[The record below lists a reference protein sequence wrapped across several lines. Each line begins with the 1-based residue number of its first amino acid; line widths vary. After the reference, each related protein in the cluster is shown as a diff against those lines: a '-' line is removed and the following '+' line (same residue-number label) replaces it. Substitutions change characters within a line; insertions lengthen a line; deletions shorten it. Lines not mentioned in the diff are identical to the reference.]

1 MSLIENLQW
10 RHAVKAFDPN
20 QSVSQENIDK
30 IIEATRLA
38 PTSSGLQPF
47 KVIVVKNQ
55 AIKAQLVAGAFNPD
69 CMKECSHMLVFA
81 GWQE

>member
-30 IIEATRLA
+30 SHSTCTHLIGIATL
-38 PTSSGLQPF
+38 
-47 KVIVVKNQ
+47 
-55 AIKAQLVAGAFNPD
+55 
-69 CMKECSHMLVFA
+69 
-81 GWQE
+81 

>member
-30 IIEATRLA
+30 IIEAARLA
-38 PTSSGLQPF
+38 PTSS
-47 KVIVVKNQ
+47 
-55 AIKAQLVAGAFNPD
+55 D
-69 CMKECSHMLVFA
+69 CSPLKLS
-81 GWQE
+81 W